1 MKKIFKCVRTALH
14 TAASLSLVAVAALA
28 INGQIQ
34 SMYDTKIIKFS
45 EPNRENRSAAVAL
58 ARHCIGVRGAVTSI
72 TENMGD
78 IERVKCELR
87 VKK

>member
-34 SMYDTKIIKFS
+34 ALYDTKIIKFG
-45 EPNRENRSAAVAL
+45 EPMRDNKSDAVAL
-58 ARHCIGVRGAVTSI
+58 ARYCIGVRGAVTSI
-72 TENMGD
+72 TENMGE
-78 IERVKCELR
+78 IEKVKCELR
-87 VKK
+87 VVK

>member
-1 MKKIFKCVRTALH
+1 MKKIFKYGHAVLH

-34 SMYDTKIIKFS
+34 ALYGTKIIQFS
-45 EPNRENRSAAVAL
+45 EPMRDNKSDAVAL

-72 TENMGD
+72 TENMGE

-87 VKK
+87 VGK